1 MAPKET
7 KQAGPA
13 AWKSLLAG
21 ATAGAVE
28 GFATYPFEYAKTMLQ
43 FAPSSTS
50 KGIASS
56 STQERNPF
64 RLIYHTAKSK
74 GVSSLYVGCS
84 SLVAGTAVK
93 AAVRFMAFDG
103 IRSAL
108 SDENG
113 KTTGGRAVLAG
124 MGAGVCE
131 SLLAVTPFET
141 VKTALIEDGKR
152 AQRRYRGLVHGSIAL
167 CKERGIGGIYRGAT
181 AVTIRQGANSGVRM
195 GSYSWLK
202 SLSNPVPREFT
213 N

>member
-1 MAPKET
+1 MAPKDA
-7 KQAGPA
+7 KQQSAPA

-43 FAPSSTS
+43 FAPSANAKASL
-50 KGIASS
+50 SS
-56 STQERNPF
+56 SSPSPIVKQERNPL
-64 RLIYHTAKSK
+64 RLIYTTARTK
-74 GVSSLYVGCS
+74 GISSLYVGCS

-93 AAVRFMAFDG
+93 AAVRFVAFDG
-103 IRSAL
+103 IKSSLA
-108 SDENG
+108 DEKG
-113 KTTGGRAVLAG
+113 RITGARAVLAG

-152 AQRRYRGLVHGSIAL
+152 AQRQYRGLIHGSISL
-167 CKERGIGGIYRGAT
+167 VKERGIGGIYRGAT

-202 SLSNPVPREFT
+202 GMFT
-213 N
+213 